1 MPCNMGA
8 TTFGSL
14 MRVLGGPAV
23 AFPFKEII
31 IQTKGGAQ
39 TGGAPSDHNFSG

>member
-8 TTFGSL
+8 TTFGS

-31 IQTKGGAQ
+31 IQTKGGA
-39 TGGAPSDHNFSG
+39 PSDHNFSG